1 MCLQGRRCPWRLG
14 SMPVHPVQRVQG
26 LSEMNPRTLR
36 FHIPGGSAIAVRFTP
51 RDATRRTCSLGC
63 PESARLSA
71 LTRRWPRRPM
81 PHRPEFRTSPGPP
94 SRWCGSQ
101 YTPGWGAV
109 SSGRRYP
116 PFLMA
121 SALGERGFWK
131 SYAAVLY
138 PFYPTLR
145 VSSRPDPGSA
155 QRYPGEEPGPT
166 LRHRQG
172 EKWVPVCGDC
182 ERVVAGGRPLGPR
195 LIRPLSG

>member
-1 MCLQGRRCPWRLG
+1 MPPGTSLSLAPWLHAR
-14 SMPVHPVQRVQG
+14 SP
-26 LSEMNPRTLR
+26 
-36 FHIPGGSAIAVRFTP
+36 GSA
-51 RDATRRTCSLGC
+51 CSGVIRNE
-63 PESARLSA
+63 PKDPPVSH
-71 LTRRWPRRPM
+71 PRRQC
-81 PHRPEFRTSPGPP
+81 HRRSLHPAGRYPKDLLAWLSGERKALRADASMATPANAPPPRVSDVSWTSLAMVLGQYM
-94 SRWCGSQ
+94 SGS
-101 YTPGWGAV
+101 GAV
-109 SSGRRYP
+109 SSGERYP
-116 PFLMA
+116 PFLIA